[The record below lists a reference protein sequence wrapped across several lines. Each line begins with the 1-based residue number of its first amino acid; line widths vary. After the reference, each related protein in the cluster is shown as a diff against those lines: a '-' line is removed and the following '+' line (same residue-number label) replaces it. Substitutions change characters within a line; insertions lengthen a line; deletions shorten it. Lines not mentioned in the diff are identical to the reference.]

1 MNPESTV
8 RTRLS
13 VTIALVTALLLTSCG
28 GNSGARG
35 GSSSGSNDALRVGT
49 EGTYAPF
56 SFHDPGSNELTGY
69 DVEVANAVGAKLGKK
84 VEFSQTQFD
93 SIFAGLESN
102 RYDVIANQV
111 TITPER
117 QAKYLFSAP
126 YTVSTGVVVT
136 RADDDSVHSLADV
149 KGKRSAQSTTS
160 SFAEVATQAGAQVE
174 PVEGFTQAI
183 TLLKQKRV
191 DVTINDNLAL
201 LEYQKTTGDKDVKIA
216 AKIDPPSEQ
225 ALVFRKNGS
234 DLQTQVDGALQAL
247 RADGTL
253 SRISEKYFGEA
264 VSGERTRSTGAWS
277 AAASA
282 RCSRGCCGERC
293 H

>member
-1 MNPESTV
+1 MNPEPPV

-13 VTIALVTALLLTSCG
+13 VTIALATALLLTSCG

-35 GSSSGSNDALRVGT
+35 GSASGSSGVLRVAT

-56 SFHDPGSNELTGY
+56 SFHDPGSNDLTGY
-69 DVEVANAVGAKLGKK
+69 DVEVAKAVGAKLGKK
-84 VEFSQTQFD
+84 VDFSETQFD

-111 TITPER
+111 TINPAR

-126 YTVSTGVVVT
+126 YTVSSGVVVT

-160 SFAEVATQAGAQVE
+160 SFAEVATKAGAQVE

-191 DVTINDNLAL
+191 DVTINDSLAL
-201 LEYQKTTGDKDVKIA
+201 LEYQKTTGDKNVKIA
-216 AKIDPPSEQ
+216 AKIDQPSKQ
-225 ALVFRKNGS
+225 ALVFRKNS
-234 DLQTQVDGALQAL
+234 AALQTQVDGALKAL

-253 SRISEKYFGEA
+253 ARLSEKYFGED
-264 VSGERTRSTGAWS
+264 VSGQ
-277 AAASA
+277 
-282 RCSRGCCGERC
+282 
-293 H
+293 

>member
-1 MNPESTV
+1 V
-8 RTRLS
+8 RTPL
-13 VTIALVTALLLTSCG
+13 VLTAALATALLLSSCSG
-28 GNSGARG
+28 GSGDARG
-35 GSSSGSNDALRVGT
+35 GSGSDSSGVLRVGT

-56 SFHDPGSNELTGY
+56 TFHDPGSNELTGY
-69 DVEVANAVGAKLGKK
+69 DVDVARAVGAKLGKK
-84 VEFSQTQFD
+84 VEFSETQFD

-111 TITPER
+111 TINPER

-126 YTVSTGVVVT
+126 YTVTNGVVVT
-136 RADDDSVHSLADV
+136 RADDDSVHALADV

-160 SFAEVATQAGAQVE
+160 AFAEVATQAGARVE

-191 DVTINDNLAL
+191 DVTINANLAF

-216 AKIDPPSEQ
+216 AEIDQPNEQ
-225 ALVFRKNGS
+225 ALVFRKDS
-234 DLQTQVDGALQAL
+234 ADLQTQVDGALKAL

-253 SRISEKYFGEA
+253 AGISKKYFGED
-264 VSGERTRSTGAWS
+264 VSGE
-277 AAASA
+277 
-282 RCSRGCCGERC
+282 
-293 H
+293 

>member
-1 MNPESTV
+1 V

-13 VTIALVTALLLTSCG
+13 ATIALATALLLTSCA
-28 GNSGARG
+28 GNSDTSG
-35 GSSSGSNDALRVGT
+35 GSASGSSGSSGVLRVAT

-56 SFHDPGSNELTGY
+56 SFHAPGSNELTGY
-69 DVEVANAVGAKLGKK
+69 DVEVAKAVGAKLGKK
-84 VEFSQTQFD
+84 VQFSETQFD

-111 TITPER
+111 TINPER
-117 QAKYLFSAP
+117 QAKYLFSTP

-136 RADDDSVHSLADV
+136 RADDASVHSLADV

-160 SFAEVATQAGAQVE
+160 SFAELATKAGAKVE

-191 DVTINDNLAL
+191 DVTINDSLAL
-201 LEYQKTTGDKDVKIA
+201 LEYQKTTGDKGVKIA
-216 AKIDPPSEQ
+216 AKIDQPSEQ
-225 ALVFRKNGS
+225 ALVFRKNGT
-234 DLQTQVDGALQAL
+234 DLQSQVDGALKAL

-253 SRISEKYFGEA
+253 ARLSEKYFGED
-264 VSGERTRSTGAWS
+264 VSGQ
-277 AAASA
+277 
-282 RCSRGCCGERC
+282 
-293 H
+293 

>member
-1 MNPESTV
+1 MTPEPTV

-13 VTIALVTALLLTSCG
+13 VTIALAIALLLTSCG
-28 GNSGARG
+28 GSGSSNAGG
-35 GSSSGSNDALRVGT
+35 GSSSGSSGVLRVAT

-56 SFHDPGSNELTGY
+56 SFHDPKSNELTGY
-69 DVEVANAVGAKLGKK
+69 DVEVAKAVGAKLGKK
-84 VEFSQTQFD
+84 VEFSETQFD
-93 SIFAGLESN
+93 SIFAGLESK

-126 YTVSTGVVVT
+126 YTVSFGVIVT

-160 SFAEVATQAGAQVE
+160 SFAEVARKAGAQVE

-191 DVTINDNLAL
+191 DVTINDNLAF
-201 LEYQKTTGDKDVKIA
+201 LEYQKTTGDKSVKIA
-216 AKIDPPSEQ
+216 AKIDPPSKQ
-225 ALVFRKNGS
+225 ALVFRKDS
-234 DLQTQVDGALQAL
+234 VDLKTQVDGALKAL

-253 SRISEKYFGEA
+253 ARLSEKYFGED
-264 VSGERTRSTGAWS
+264 VSGE
-277 AAASA
+277 
-282 RCSRGCCGERC
+282 
-293 H
+293 

>member
-1 MNPESTV
+1 M
-8 RTRLS
+8 RTPLVLTAALASAMLLS
-13 VTIALVTALLLTSCG
+13 SCSG
-28 GNSGARG
+28 GPDAGRG
-35 GSSSGSNDALRVGT
+35 GSGSDSSGVLRVAT

-56 SFHDPGSNELTGY
+56 SFHDPGSNQLTGY
-69 DVEVANAVGAKLGKK
+69 DVEVAKAVGAKLGKK
-84 VEFSQTQFD
+84 VEFSETQFD
-93 SIFAGLESN
+93 SIFAGLESD

-117 QAKYLFSAP
+117 EAKYLFSAP
-126 YTVSTGVVVT
+126 YTVSSGVVVT

-191 DVTINDNLAL
+191 DVTINDTLAL

-216 AKIDPPSEQ
+216 AKIDQPSEQ
-225 ALVFRKNGS
+225 ALVFRKNS
-234 DLQTQVDGALQAL
+234 VDLQTQVDGALRAL

-253 SRISEKYFGEA
+253 AGISEKYFGED
-264 VSGERTRSTGAWS
+264 VSGE
-277 AAASA
+277 
-282 RCSRGCCGERC
+282 
-293 H
+293 

>member
-1 MNPESTV
+1 MKPRSQPV

-13 VTIALVTALLLTSCG
+13 VTIALAAALLLTSCG
-28 GNSGARG
+28 GSSTAGG
-35 GSSSGSNDALRVGT
+35 GSSSGPSGSSGVLRVAT

-56 SFHDPGSNELTGY
+56 SFHDPKSNELTGY
-69 DVEVANAVGAKLGKK
+69 DVDVAKAVGKELGEK
-84 VEFSQTQFD
+84 VQFSETQFD

-102 RYDVIANQV
+102 RYDMIANQV
-111 TITPER
+111 TINPQR
-117 QAKYLFSAP
+117 QAKYLFSTP

-160 SFAEVATQAGAQVE
+160 NFAQTATQAGAQVE

-191 DVTINDNLAL
+191 DVTINDSLAV
-201 LEYQKTTGDKDVKIA
+201 LEYQKTTGDKSVKIA
-216 AKIDPPSEQ
+216 ATIDPPSDE
-225 ALVFRKNGS
+225 ALVFRKNS
-234 DLQTQVDGALQAL
+234 TDLQTKVDGALKSL

-253 SRISEKYFGEA
+253 ASISEKYFGED
-264 VSGERTRSTGAWS
+264 VSGQ
-277 AAASA
+277 
-282 RCSRGCCGERC
+282 
-293 H
+293 

>member
-1 MNPESTV
+1 V
-8 RTRLS
+8 RTRLF
-13 VTIALVTALLLTSCG
+13 VTIALVTALLLTACS

-35 GSSSGSNDALRVGT
+35 GSASGSSGVLRVGT

-56 SFHDPGSNELTGY
+56 SFHDPTSNELTGY
-69 DVEVANAVGAKLGKK
+69 DVEVARAVGAKLGNK
-84 VEFSQTQFD
+84 VEFSETQFD

-126 YTVSTGVVVT
+126 YTVSFGVIVT
-136 RADDDSVHSLADV
+136 RADDDSVHSLADL

-160 SFAEVATQAGAQVE
+160 SFAEVATKAGAQIE

-191 DVTINDNLAL
+191 DVTINDNLAF

-216 AKIDPPSEQ
+216 AKIDPPSKQ
-225 ALVFRKNGS
+225 ALVFRKDS
-234 DLQTQVDGALQAL
+234 AELQTRVNKALEAL

-253 SRISEKYFGEA
+253 ARLSEKYFGED
-264 VSGERTRSTGAWS
+264 VSGE
-277 AAASA
+277 
-282 RCSRGCCGERC
+282 
-293 H
+293 

>member
-1 MNPESTV
+1 VSKRFTLAASSCLPDADTPDLMNPEPTV

-13 VTIALVTALLLTSCG
+13 VTIALATALLLTSCG
-28 GNSGARG
+28 G
-35 GSSSGSNDALRVGT
+35 GSNDAGGSSASGSGDVLRVAT

-56 SFHDPGSNELTGY
+56 SFHDPSSNQLTGY
-69 DVEVANAVGAKLGKK
+69 DVEVAKAVGANLGKK
-84 VEFSQTQFD
+84 VQFSETQFD

-126 YTVSTGVVVT
+126 YTVSFGVIVT

-160 SFAEVATQAGAQVE
+160 SFAEVATKAGAQVE

-216 AKIDPPSEQ
+216 AKIDPPSKQ
-225 ALVFRKNGS
+225 ALVFRKNEA
-234 DLQTQVDGALQAL
+234 DLQTQVDGALKAL

-253 SRISEKYFGEA
+253 ARISEKYFGED
-264 VSGERTRSTGAWS
+264 VSGE
-277 AAASA
+277 
-282 RCSRGCCGERC
+282 
-293 H
+293 

>member
-1 MNPESTV
+1 M

-13 VTIALVTALLLTSCG
+13 VTIALATALLLTACG
-28 GNSGARG
+28 GNSGAGG
-35 GSSSGSNDALRVGT
+35 GSASGSSGALRVAT

-56 SFHDPGSNELTGY
+56 SFHAPGSNELTGY
-69 DVEVANAVGAKLGKK
+69 DVEVAKAVGAKLGKK
-84 VEFSQTQFD
+84 VQFSETQFD
-93 SIFAGLESN
+93 SIFAGLEAN

-126 YTVSTGVVVT
+126 YTVSSGVVVT
-136 RADDDSVHSLADV
+136 RADDNSVHSLADV

-160 SFAEVATQAGAQVE
+160 SFAELATKAGAQVE

-191 DVTINDNLAL
+191 DVTINDSLAL
-201 LEYQKTTGDKDVKIA
+201 LEYQKTTGDKSVKIA
-216 AKIDPPSEQ
+216 AKIDQPSEE
-225 ALVFRKNGS
+225 ALAFRKNETQ
-234 DLQTQVDGALQAL
+234 LQTQVDDALKSL

-253 SRISEKYFGEA
+253 AAISKKYFGED
-264 VSGERTRSTGAWS
+264 VSGQ
-277 AAASA
+277 
-282 RCSRGCCGERC
+282 
-293 H
+293 